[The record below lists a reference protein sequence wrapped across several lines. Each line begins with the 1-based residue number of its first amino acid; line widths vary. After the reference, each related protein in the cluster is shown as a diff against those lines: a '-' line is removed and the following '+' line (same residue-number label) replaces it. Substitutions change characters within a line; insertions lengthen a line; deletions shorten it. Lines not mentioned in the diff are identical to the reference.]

1 MAKQSQSREERIK
14 ANALK
19 ALEEMGTPPDMEAT
33 EIADGVVLDSAEY
46 EEYIEKLKI
55 ENVELVEKYT
65 AAQTSLTALSES
77 VATLTQQL
85 ADKDAEIAQI
95 KAEIS
100 NDVE

>member
-1 MAKQSQSREERIK
+1 MAKQAQSREERIK

-19 ALEEMGTPPDMEAT
+19 ALEEMGTPPDMEAP
-33 EIADGVVLDSAEY
+33 EAADGVVLDSAEY

-65 AAQTSLTALSES
+65 AAQTSLAALSES
-77 VATLTQQL
+77 VASLTQQL

-100 NDVE
+100 KDVE